1 MYTPATVCLSSHLPM
16 PLLMWGPPPIFL
28 VYASSYTVL
37 VNALF
42 EKESNTYFF
51 FSFYFEVHFS
61 ILISQQRLP
70 KHQKCGRLTRSFVA
84 LNPLGLGQSRGDNE
98 ASGSMLCKSE
108 TEINSFFPFLGRQ
121 DVPGLHI
128 QGHLPPFIFPSSFS
142 VAFTLFFLSVF

>member
-1 MYTPATVCLSSHLPM
+1 M
-16 PLLMWGPPPIFL
+16 PPQ
-28 VYASSYTVL
+28 YTVL

-128 QGHLPPFIFPSSFS
+128 QGHLPPLIFPSSFS
-142 VAFTLFFLSVF
+142 LSAMRKRQHGIRN